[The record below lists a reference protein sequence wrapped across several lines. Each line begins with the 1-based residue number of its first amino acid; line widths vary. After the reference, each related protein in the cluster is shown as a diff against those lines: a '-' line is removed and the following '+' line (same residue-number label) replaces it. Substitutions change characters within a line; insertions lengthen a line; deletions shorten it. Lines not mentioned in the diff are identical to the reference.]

1 MSRKSFG
8 LIQEGGV
15 YIPKLKH
22 WVLTPKL
29 DKAEVPNR
37 TPLTF
42 DDVEGIWED
51 EIRPKLAEFA
61 SMQSPEPSPPS
72 NSRWYPNSQVPK
84 GRIL

>member
-29 DKAEVPNR
+29 DNVINFYYILPSIVYQCQMHDLAVLHVYYILIYYPCQILMLDFIQFSPKNQR
-37 TPLTF
+37 Y
-42 DDVEGIWED
+42 EGNW
-51 EIRPKLAEFA
+51 
-61 SMQSPEPSPPS
+61 
-72 NSRWYPNSQVPK
+72 
-84 GRIL
+84 